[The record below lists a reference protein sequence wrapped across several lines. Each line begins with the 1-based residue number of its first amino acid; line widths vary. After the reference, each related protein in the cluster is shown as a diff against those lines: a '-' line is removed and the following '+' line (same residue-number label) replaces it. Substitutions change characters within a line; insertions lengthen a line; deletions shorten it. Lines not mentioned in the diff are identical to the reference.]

1 MADWQFTRRHFFYG
15 SLLAGAVPAG
25 GFGSVPS
32 LPQVNYKSPNEKL
45 NIATIGAGGQ
55 AFVGIQAFSQAARA
69 GGGRGGFGGQGAG
82 LDENIVALTD
92 PDPLRAAQAFR
103 IFDKVPKYSDFRKML
118 DKEEKNIDAVLIACP
133 DFMHGTMAM
142 WCMERGKHVYVQKP
156 MTRCVWE
163 ARQLK
168 EAAIKYKV
176 ATQMGNQGYCQE
188 GTRQAAEMIWSGAI
202 GDVTVAHAW
211 TNRPV
216 WQQAIAEEPK
226 GEPMPE
232 GLDWESWIGIARMRP
247 FSTDYVPFQWRG
259 WFDFGCGALGDMACH
274 VLGAPNMGLLLSRRA
289 PTRVE
294 CIKQEGKNKITFP
307 KSSIIKFDFPALGTF
322 PALTL
327 YWHDGV
333 TQGLPAEFW
342 PDDLPKDEKLGDPP
356 RNFGGGGAGRGAGA
370 GAAGRGAGAAGAA
383 GAAGRG
389 AGVAGAAAQGRGAG
403 APAAAAAAGA
413 ARGGVNMAAGND
425 DYNRA
430 LQART
435 APYNTNAN
443 SGVLYI
449 GTKGYMTTGEYGG
462 SPRLVPAAKMADYQM
477 PLPVLVRH
485 PETYSDW
492 VRACKGGEPAASNF
506 NESAPFTEWID
517 MACLSLRVDG
527 PLEWDSAKMEITNN
541 RAANDLLKP
550 TFRKG
555 WSWT

>member
-1 MADWQFTRRHFFYG
+1 MADWQFSRRHFFYG

-45 NIATIGAGGQ
+45 NIASIGAGGQ
-55 AFVGIQAFSQAARA
+55 AGAGISAFSRLQ
-69 GGGRGGFGGQGAG
+69 Q
-82 LDENIVALTD
+82 NIVALCD
-92 PDPLRAAQAFR
+92 PDAARAAENFR
-103 IFDKVPKYSDFRKML
+103 TFENAPKYTDFRKML
-118 DKEEKNIDAVLIACP
+118 EKEEKNIDAVLIAVP

-142 WCMERGKHVYVQKP
+142 WSMERGKHVYVQKP

-168 EAAIKYKV
+168 EAAVKFKV

-188 GTRQAAEMIWSGAI
+188 GPRVCSEMIWSGAI
-202 GDVTVAHAW
+202 GDVTEAHAW

-216 WQQAIAEEPK
+216 WQQAIPEMPPAEPV
-226 GEPMPE
+226 PAT
-232 GLDWESWIGIARMRP
+232 LDWDMWTGIAKTRP
-247 FSTDYVPFQWRG
+247 FSTDYLPFQWRG

-274 VLGAPNMGLLLSRRA
+274 VLGAPNMALLLSKRA

-294 CIKQEGKNKITFP
+294 CIKQEGKNSLTFP
-307 KSSIIKFDFPALGTF
+307 KSSIIKFNFPALGTF

-333 TQGLPAEFW
+333 TEGLPAEFW
-342 PDDLPKDEKLGDPP
+342 PADIPKDEKLGDPP
-356 RNFGGGGAGRGAGA
+356 RNAGGYTGGAGRGAGRGAGGAGRGAGA
-370 GAAGRGAGAAGAA
+370 TG
-383 GAAGRG
+383 
-389 AGVAGAAAQGRGAG
+389 
-403 APAAAAAAGA
+403 AAAAGA
-413 ARGGVNMAAGND
+413 ASAAAAGRGGVNAAAGAD

-430 LQART
+430 LEERIR
-435 APYNTNAN
+435 PYNTPAN

-449 GTKGYMTTGEYGG
+449 GSKGYMTTGEYGAG
-462 SPRLVPAAKMADYQM
+462 PRLIPAANMEDYK
-477 PLPVLVRH
+477 LPPQVMVRH
-485 PETYSDW
+485 PETYSDF

-506 NESAPFTEWID
+506 NEAAPFTEWID

-541 RAANDLLKP
+541 KAANEFLKP

>member
-1 MADWQFTRRHFFYG
+1 MADWQFSRRHFFYG

-32 LPQVNYKSPNEKL
+32 LPMVNYKSPNEKC
-45 NIATIGAGGQ
+45 NVASIGAGGQ
-55 AFVGIQAFSQAARA
+55 AWVGIQAFA
-69 GGGRGGFGGQGAG
+69 GLGRGFGGGGQTGAG
-82 LDENIVALTD
+82 MKENIVALCD
-92 PDPLRAAQAFR
+92 PDPLRAAQAFQT
-103 IFDKVPKYSDFRKML
+103 FDKVPKYSDFRKML
-118 DKEEKNIDAVLIACP
+118 DKEEKNIDAVLIAVP

-176 ATQMGNQGYCQE
+176 ASQMGNQGYCQE

-202 GDVTVAHAW
+202 GDVTEAHAW

-216 WQQAIAEEPK
+216 WQQAITEEPK
-226 GEPMPE
+226 GEKQPD
-232 GLDWESWIGIARMRP
+232 GLDWESWIGISRMRP

-274 VLGAPNMGLLLSRRA
+274 VLGAPNMGLLLSKRA
-289 PTRVE
+289 PNRVE
-294 CIKQEGKNKITFP
+294 CIKQEGKNSLTFP
-307 KSSIIKFDFPALGTF
+307 KSSIIKFNFPALGSF

-342 PDDLPKDEKLGDPP
+342 PADLPKDTKLGDPA
-356 RNFGGGGAGRGAGA
+356 RGNFGGAGRGAAAGAGRGAAGATGATGRGAGAPGAPAAA
-370 GAAGRGAGAAGAA
+370 GAAGRGAGAP
-383 GAAGRG
+383 
-389 AGVAGAAAQGRGAG
+389 AGVNAF
-403 APAAAAAAGA
+403 
-413 ARGGVNMAAGND
+413 AGND

-430 LQART
+430 AQQRI
-435 APYNTNAN
+435 APYNTPAN

-449 GTKGYMTTGEYGG
+449 GSKGYMTTGEYGG
-462 SPRLVPAAKMADYQM
+462 SPRLVPDAKMADYVM
-477 PLPVLVRH
+477 PPQVLVRH
-485 PETYSDW
+485 PETYTDFI
-492 VRACKGGEPAASNF
+492 RACKGGEAAASNF

-541 RAANDLLKP
+541 KAANELLKP
-550 TFRKG
+550 SFRKG

>member
-1 MADWQFTRRHFFYG
+1 
-15 SLLAGAVPAG
+15 
-25 GFGSVPS
+25 
-32 LPQVNYKSPNEKL
+32 
-45 NIATIGAGGQ
+45 
-55 AFVGIQAFSQAARA
+55 
-69 GGGRGGFGGQGAG
+69 
-82 LDENIVALTD
+82 
-92 PDPLRAAQAFR
+92 
-103 IFDKVPKYSDFRKML
+103 
-118 DKEEKNIDAVLIACP
+118 
-133 DFMHGTMAM
+133 MHGTMAM
-142 WCMERGKHVYVQKP
+142 WCMEREKHVYVQKP

-188 GTRQAAEMIWSGAI
+188 GPRQASEMIWSGAI

-216 WQQAIAEEPK
+216 WQQAIPEEPK
-226 GEPMPE
+226 GEPLPE
-232 GLDWESWIGIARMRP
+232 GLDWERWIGIARMRP

-274 VLGAPNMGLLLSRRA
+274 VLGAPNMALLLSKRA

-294 CIKQEGKNKITFP
+294 CIKQEGKNKLTFP
-307 KSSIIKFDFPALGTF
+307 KSSIIKFDFPALGAF

-342 PDDLPKDEKLGDPP
+342 PDDLPKDTKLGDPA
-356 RNFGGGGAGRGAGA
+356 RVNTGGAGRGAGT
-370 GAAGRGAGAAGAA
+370 AGRGAGGAGTAGGGAA
-383 GAAGRG
+383 GNTG
-389 AGVAGAAAQGRGAG
+389 AIT
-403 APAAAAAAGA
+403 AAAAPAVVTPSRTAPPA
-413 ARGGVNMAAGND
+413 GVNTFAGND

-430 LQART
+430 ADRRI
-435 APYNTNAN
+435 APFNTPAN
-443 SGVLYI
+443 SGVLFI

-462 SPRLVPAAKMADYQM
+462 GPRLVPDSKMADYAM
-477 PLPVLVRH
+477 PPEVMVRH
-485 PETYSDW
+485 PETYSDF
-492 VRACKGGEPAASNF
+492 VRACKGGDPGASNF
-506 NESAPFTEWID
+506 NEAAPFTEWID

-541 RAANDLLKP
+541 KAANDFLKP
-550 TFRKG
+550 SFRKG